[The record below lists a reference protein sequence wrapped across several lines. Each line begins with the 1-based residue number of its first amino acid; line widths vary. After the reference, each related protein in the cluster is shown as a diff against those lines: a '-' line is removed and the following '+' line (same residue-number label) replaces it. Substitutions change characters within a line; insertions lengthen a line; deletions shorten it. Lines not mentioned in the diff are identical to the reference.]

1 MTKPSTQPETVM
13 IDSLDAFVRALTHWH
28 THKVQV
34 LKHMQSIPEGSEV
47 TRSTGSDSPEEQIKL
62 SGDMLKGFIL
72 GLELALDELGELP
85 FEAEI
90 SFTDP
95 NAAITDPAAVRH

>member
-1 MTKPSTQPETVM
+1 MSLAKPETVM

-28 THKVQV
+28 SHKVQV

-47 TRSTGSDSPEEQIKL
+47 EREIQGKKEKITL
-62 SGDMLKGFIL
+62 SGDMLKGFAL

-95 NAAITDPAAVRH
+95 DAAITDPAAMRH